1 MPVFQ
6 RVDHK
11 QAGPYALGILIPPG
25 QRTILI
31 IRPKS
36 LQYDFLA
43 IKPADVNADV
53 PTFCNFDRDEAAEL
67 ARKVKTS
74 LEAASED
81 VVTVHDNPWG
91 DGYVAW
97 VSCAEL
103 LWIPCHRRPG
113 QAYQG
118 ALFLSED
125 EAKEVSMIMR
135 RCFCPSDDEIGQIYF
150 NTQHFHG

>member
-1 MPVFQ
+1 MPVFE
-6 RVDHK
+6 RVDHN
-11 QAGPYALGILIPPG
+11 QAGPNALGILIPPG

-31 IRPKS
+31 LRPKS
-36 LQYDFLA
+36 LSYDFLA
-43 IKPADVNADV
+43 IKADDVNAEM

-67 ARKVKTS
+67 ARNLKGT

-81 VVTVHDNPWG
+81 LVTVHDNPWG

-113 QAYQG
+113 KPYQG
-118 ALFLSED
+118 ALFPSEA
-125 EAKEVSMIMR
+125 EAEEVATVMR
-135 RCFCPSDDEIGQIYF
+135 KCFCPPEGETGQVYF
-150 NTQHFHG
+150 NTQHFHH